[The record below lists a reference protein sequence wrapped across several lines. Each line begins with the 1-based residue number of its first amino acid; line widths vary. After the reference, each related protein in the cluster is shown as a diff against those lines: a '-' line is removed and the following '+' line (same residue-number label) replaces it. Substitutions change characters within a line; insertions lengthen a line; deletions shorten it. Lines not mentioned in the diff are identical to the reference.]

1 MRGRRHGKLVQS
13 DALFVSKKLLIL
25 ASHSQFSIDLCPCST
40 NSVNV
45 SLLITSTV
53 QGCLEDQLAT
63 DLAGS
68 SSVMQGT
75 HSQRCNSHARRCRY
89 FIICC
94 GTLSRSLS

>member
-68 SSVMQGT
+68 SSVMQGHT
-75 HSQRCNSHARRCRY
+75 VKGVTVMLGAADIL
-89 FIICC
+89 IICC